1 MQGELLLNLVM
12 VLTPDDVRRM
22 KAAGHAVEAGLLL
35 DDLDDLVS
43 SCRRTGSF
51 GLVSKLGLMSYR
63 LR

>member
-1 MQGELLLNLVM
+1 MLGPTVFKLVG
-12 VLTPDDVRRM
+12 VLTPDDLKQL